1 MTPTAKHSN
10 NLTARQRARA
20 ATEDNQR
27 KLKARQKTLA
37 KVFSALDTRDDA
49 TLAAGR
55 ALAELKQLGGTN
67 AAIADEIGLDTREV
81 SALLRHARRAD
92 TSDENIDTS
101 DSDASDS
108 DASDSDTPATDAT
121 PTEPDPRDSDEQ
133 NVPTTSGW

>member
-55 ALAELKQLGGTN
+55 ALAELKQFGGTN

-108 DASDSDTPATDAT
+108 DTPATDAT

>member
-1 MTPTAKHSN
+1 MPPTAKYSN

-27 KLKARQKTLA
+27 KLKARQKTLE
-37 KVFSALDTRDDA
+37 KVFAALDTRDDA

-92 TSDENIDTS
+92 TSDENSDTS
-101 DSDASDS
+101 DSDA
-108 DASDSDTPATDAT
+108 PAV
-121 PTEPDPRDSDEQ
+121 EPDSRDSDEK
-133 NVPTTSGW
+133 NVFTTSGW

>member
-92 TSDENIDTS
+92 TSDEN
-101 DSDASDS
+101 SDASDS